1 MTEDKVE
8 HYDSLEGLKTTPSYK
23 VFDVAGHQIVFHY
36 DLQPLDILQNASIY
50 VPGLGRVTYQ
60 SKRPCDSYADAQR
73 WLEGLD
79 INVARKTLAF
89 LYGKVKAINR

>member
-1 MTEDKVE
+1 MTDDSYEPL
-8 HYDSLEGLKTTPSYK
+8 DSLEGLKTIQSYR

-36 DLQPLDILQNASIY
+36 DLQPLDVLQNASIY

-73 WLEGLD
+73 WLESLD
-79 INVARKTLAF
+79 ADVARKTLAF
-89 LYGKVKAINR
+89 LYGKVKRITR